1 MGGDVQNIPSLGFA
15 ALAQELPPID
25 WVLAHLT
32 GTWVAAGEMINCPL
46 PGHDDSTPSFNL
58 WAEDE
63 NGVPQRYGCFGCGR
77 GGDVVGLISEI
88 EGLSDQAALVRA
100 IKLGEQEA
108 ADQYERK
115 RTPKPKKEPVRP
127 HAETYK
133 MIKDAMGHREYD
145 VLYRFMES
153 KNMLGEAIHDYATE
167 EWGWAAIGNEVVFVH
182 RALGNET
189 TGIKYRDPRKTTG
202 SKGRRNEDGSHF
214 PALYGSWRDKGRHH
228 VLLCE
233 GETDTVWGAFC
244 LRNEE
249 DWDVLG
255 LPSGAGQRVDQEW
268 LELLKDREVTLA
280 FDADAPDSR
289 GHRPGPEAALKWC
302 AERPGTLVARL
313 PEGEDLLSCNIPV
326 KELLMRASVPMR
338 HNGMITVAEGVFAK
352 HTQDGDIPVADF
364 SFAPERE
371 LITEEGPAWEGK
383 ISGDR
388 RTVLLRAADLVSGS
402 AMTKWCNR
410 HGRSWTGGS
419 GPSVQGVFNF
429 LTASSSF
436 LPLEAATTK
445 AGKIGRSFVGPGFS
459 IGPDRVRY
467 IAPAFGDAKLETKIN
482 MEPGIWDPRAILA
495 LERLN
500 DPAIM
505 AAILGWIMATMIRGE
520 RAPAPPLFVSGESG
534 AGKTN
539 LLSTVLGAV
548 GFGTET
554 NLTTTTPFGVD
565 CMVSS
570 CVGFPVWFDEYRG
583 GARVDSMERLRQL
596 LRDAYYGQ
604 PSMKG
609 GMKTQVTELS
619 EVTTWAGIVVS
630 GEMSSGET
638 SHRDRIVMLDL
649 DPASRNK
656 AAYKWLQDKR
666 RTAGLGRSILEFLAA
681 RPDILFKI
689 EPRGDSDAPDR
700 FRDTMGFV
708 ATGWEAWKH
717 FRWDMG
723 LQDTVVA
730 EPDYSYMSKGRKE
743 SEDPWL
749 VAIKHCEGV
758 RTKDGLEIVTQE
770 GNDLVLIPSEIIVEA
785 RRVGIELPARAN
797 ELIAWLKN
805 RYVVED
811 TRVFSRRAKRV
822 KGMKLD

>member
-1 MGGDVQNIPSLGFA
+1 M
-15 ALAQELPPID
+15 
-25 WVLAHLT
+25 
-32 GTWVAAGEMINCPL
+32 AAGDMINCPL

-88 EGLSDQAALVRA
+88 EGLSDQAALTRA
-100 IKLGEQEA
+100 IKLAEQEA
-108 ADQYERK
+108 VDQYERK
-115 RTPKPKKEPVRP
+115 RSPKTKKEPVRP
-127 HAETYK
+127 HSETYK
-133 MIKDAMGHREYD
+133 MIVDSMGHREYE

-153 KNMLGEAIHDYATE
+153 KDMLGEELHNYATE

-182 RALGNET
+182 QALGNEI
-189 TGIKYRDPRKTTG
+189 TGIKYRDPRRTSG

-214 PALYGSWRDKGRHH
+214 PALYGSWRDRGRPK
-228 VLLCE
+228 VLLLE
-233 GETDTVWGAFC
+233 GETDTVWGAFS
-244 LRNEE
+244 LRNES

-255 LPSGAGQRVDQEW
+255 LPSGAGQRVDESW
-268 LELLKDREVTLA
+268 LELLEGRELVLG
-280 FDADAPDSR
+280 FDADSE
-289 GHRPGPEAALKWC
+289 GMKAAQKWC
-302 AERPGTLVARL
+302 SVRPSTMNMRL
-313 PEGEDLLSCNIPV
+313 PEKEDLLSCNIPV
-326 KELLMRASVPMR
+326 KELIERASVPMR
-338 HNGMITVAEGVFAK
+338 HNNMITIAEGVFAK

-364 SFAPERE
+364 SFVPERE
-371 LITEEGPAWEGK
+371 LITEEGPAWEGQ
-383 ISGDR
+383 ISGHR
-388 RTVLLRAADLVSGS
+388 RATLLRAADLVSGS
-402 AMTKWCNR
+402 AVTKWANR

-419 GPSVQGVFNF
+419 GPSVQGVFNL

-436 LPLEAATTK
+436 LPLEVATTK
-445 AGKIGRSFVGPGFS
+445 AGKIGRSFVGPGFC
-459 IGPDRVRY
+459 IGPDRIRY
-467 IAPAFGDAKLETKIN
+467 IAPAFGDAKLETKIH
-482 MEPGIWDPRAILA
+482 MEPGDWDPRALLA

-500 DPAIM
+500 DPQVM
-505 AAILGWIMATMIRGE
+505 ASILGWLMATLIRGD
-520 RAPAPPLFVSGESG
+520 RAPAPPLFISGESG

-539 LLSTVLGAV
+539 MLATMLGAV

-570 CVGFPVWFDEYRG
+570 TIGFPVWFDEYRG

-619 EVTTWAGIVVS
+619 EVTTWAGIIVS

-638 SHRDRIVMLDL
+638 SHRDRLVMLDL

-656 AAYKWLQDKR
+656 EAYKWLQEKR
-666 RTAGLGRSILEFLAA
+666 RTAGLGRALLDFLST
-681 RPDILFKI
+681 RPDILFKV
-689 EPRGDSDAPDR
+689 EPKGDTDAPDR

-708 ATGWEAWKH
+708 ATGWEAWKE
-717 FRWDMG
+717 FRWAAG
-723 LQDTVVA
+723 LEDTPA
-730 EPDYSYMSKGRKE
+730 EPDYGYMSKGRKD

-758 RTKDGLEIVTQE
+758 RTKDGMEIVSQE
-770 GNDLVLIPSEIIVEA
+770 GNDLILIPSEIVVEA

-797 ELIAWLKN
+797 ELVAWLKN

-811 TRVFSRRAKRV
+811 TRVFARRAKRV
-822 KGMKLD
+822 KGMKLDG